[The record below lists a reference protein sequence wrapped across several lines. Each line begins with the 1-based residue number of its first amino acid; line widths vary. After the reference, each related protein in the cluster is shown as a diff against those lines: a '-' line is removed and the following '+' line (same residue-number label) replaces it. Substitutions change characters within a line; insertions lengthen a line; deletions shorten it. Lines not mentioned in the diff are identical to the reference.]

1 MTHDRDHLQE
11 QLQSTSW
18 EREEGEGE
26 EEGEEGNEEE
36 EKEDKEVEEGERREK
51 MMSEGGTLQSQK
63 NIEALQRISLVEE
76 MNIKA
81 SNGVKETKLKAKVHT
96 V

>member
-11 QLQSTSW
+11 ELKSISW

-26 EEGEEGNEEE
+26 EEEGEEGKEEE
-36 EKEDKEVEEGERREK
+36 EEGGEEGERRET
-51 MMSEGGTLQSQK
+51 MMSKGSALHSQR

-81 SNGVKETKLKAKVHT
+81 SNGVKETKLKAKVYT
-96 V
+96 

>member
-11 QLQSTSW
+11 QLKSIGW

-26 EEGEEGNEEE
+26 EEGEEGKEEE
-36 EKEDKEVEEGERREK
+36 EEEGEEGERRET
-51 MMSEGGTLQSQK
+51 MMSKGSALQSQR

-81 SNGVKETKLKAKVHT
+81 TNGVKETKLKAKVYT
-96 V
+96 